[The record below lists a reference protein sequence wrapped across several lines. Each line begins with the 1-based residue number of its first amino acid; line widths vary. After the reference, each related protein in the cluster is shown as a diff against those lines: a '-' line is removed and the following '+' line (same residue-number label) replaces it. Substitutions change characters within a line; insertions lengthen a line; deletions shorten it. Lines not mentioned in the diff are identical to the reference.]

1 MAQKSKRSQL
11 PKAPITIIDAI
22 KDKNLFAPWFEGEWD
37 SWSNWLIFLKAIF
50 GLRMDKNEHEKFV
63 KFTGRRVPLKGR
75 ADECW
80 LICGRRS
87 GKSFIV
93 ALVAA
98 YLATFINWKQ
108 FLKPGE
114 RGMVVIIASDRK
126 QARAIFNYLTA
137 FITGIPL
144 LNKMVTRKTNEI
156 FELSNQVSIEIQTAS
171 FRSVRGYTIVAALL
185 DEVAFWSDEN
195 STNPDKEILTALRPA
210 MATIPGAML
219 FAASSPY
226 YESGILYEA
235 YDEYYGKDDKGII
248 VWKGPT
254 WDMNPTIPKE
264 FFEKEKQKDPIA
276 FMSEYGAV
284 FRKGA
289 QGLFTREIL
298 DSVMMKNRY
307 ELPYNSDYEYIAF
320 VDPSG
325 GISDSFALAIAH
337 EDNGKRVL
345 DLIREYKPP
354 FSPDQ
359 VACEIAEIVR
369 SYGLTEVIGD
379 NYAGE
384 WPKEAFSKY
393 DITYIKSPMVRSSI
407 YSELIPKINSGEVKL
422 LDNEELYM
430 QLLGLVRR
438 PGKRGR
444 DVIDHQRG
452 KHDDVAN
459 AAAGALVLTQ
469 SSNPVELW

>member
-1 MAQKSKRSQL
+1 MVQKSKRSQL

-22 KDKNLFAPWFEGEWD
+22 KDKNLFAPWFEGEWE
-37 SWSNWLIFLKAIF
+37 SWENWLVFLKAIF
-50 GLRMDKNEHEKFV
+50 GLKLNKKELNKLA
-63 KFTGRRVPLKGR
+63 KFTGRKVPLSGR

-185 DEVAFWSDEN
+185 DEVAFWSDET

-235 YDEYYGKDDKGII
+235 YNEYYGKDDKGII

-254 WDMNPTIPKE
+254 WDMNPTIPEE
-264 FFEKEKQKDPIA
+264 FFNKEKEKDPIS
-276 FMSEYGAV
+276 FMSEYGAE

-298 DSVMMKNRY
+298 DNVTVKNRF
-307 ELPYNSDYEYIAF
+307 ELPYNSNYEYIAF

-325 GISDSFALAIAH
+325 GISDSYVLAIAH
-337 EDNGKRVL
+337 EQDSKRVL
-345 DLIREYKPP
+345 DLVREYKPP
-354 FSPDQ
+354 FSPDE
-359 VACEIAEIVR
+359 VTAEIASIVR
-369 SYGLTEVIGD
+369 QYGLTEVFGD

-384 WPKEAFSKY
+384 WPKEAFSRY
-393 DITYIKSPMVRSSI
+393 DIKYNKSPLSRSAI
-407 YSELIPKINSGEVKL
+407 YSELIPKINSGTVEL
-422 LDNEELYM
+422 LDDQDLYM

-459 AAAGALVLTQ
+459 AAAGALVLTKVRD
-469 SSNPVELW
+469 PVELW